1 MSYHTVQQRLKI
13 CAYNQQPWLQNLC
26 SKHMRTGEHVHGQTV
41 AVAGLGAAPGPVLV
55 VQPLGVCGALSALLP
70 HPCLQSLTWGGG
82 GGVLPA
88 PAQPPP
94 SPCGSLGWHPA
105 GDGSLSNAWRVTFRL
120 AQERTVISA
129 SLGGG
134 WRGGDLCCKPS
145 RRRNV
150 AALSGWP

>member
-41 AVAGLGAAPGPVLV
+41 AVAGLGAAPGPVLM
-55 VQPLGVCGALSALLP
+55 VQPIGVCGALSALLL

-82 GGVLPA
+82 GGALPA

-94 SPCGSLGWHPA
+94 SPRRGWESQQCLACDISLGPGAYSHFCEP
-105 GDGSLSNAWRVTFRL
+105 WRWL
-120 AQERTVISA
+120 A
-129 SLGGG
+129 
-134 WRGGDLCCKPS
+134 
-145 RRRNV
+145 RR
-150 AALSGWP
+150 